1 MEKNVKEIVISANGI
16 DIISTT
22 NGVNNVTQINLEP
35 HENEVKD
42 LLEKY
47 NLSDLKFYPVDMNI
61 VRGLSESHEQLV
73 DYLET
78 TRRLSNS
85 KQKVEVPDSIPQILY
100 DLKELKEG
108 FKQIPDEDLRKF
120 KQIQVYNQAKQTQSI
135 FKGTKKVDVRI
146 GPLDRGYFAV
156 QSLLQNRNRGT
167 QIKALNSGIVQD
179 TRNLRRELYNP
190 ELTKATNE
198 VALKH
203 ATENEKEDTL
213 KTNNEQ
219 EMIR

>member
-1 MEKNVKEIVISANGI
+1 MEKNVKEIIISANGI

-35 HENEVKD
+35 QENEVKD

-61 VRGLSESHEQLV
+61 VRGLSESQEQLV

-85 KQKVEVPDSIPQILY
+85 KQKVDIPESMPQILY
-100 DLKELKEG
+100 DLKELKNSFE
-108 FKQIPDEDLRKF
+108 QIPNQDLRKF
-120 KQIQVYNQAKQTQSI
+120 KQIQIYNQAKQTQNI
-135 FKGTKKVDVRI
+135 FKGTKKVEVKI

-156 QSLLQNRNRGT
+156 QSLLQNRNRGNE
-167 QIKALNSGIVQD
+167 IKALNSGIIEES
-179 TRNLRRELYNP
+179 RNLRRELYNP
-190 ELTKATNE
+190 ELAEATNR
-198 VALKH
+198 VSQNY
-203 ATENEKEDTL
+203 TVENEYVDLIKKED
-213 KTNNEQ
+213 KEG
-219 EMIR
+219 IVR

>member
-1 MEKNVKEIVISANGI
+1 MEKNVKEIIISANGI

-35 HENEVKD
+35 QENEGKD

-61 VRGLSESHEQLV
+61 VRGLSESQEQLV

-85 KQKVEVPDSIPQILY
+85 KQKVDIPESMPQILY
-100 DLKELKEG
+100 DLKELKNSFE
-108 FKQIPDEDLRKF
+108 QIPNQDLRKF
-120 KQIQVYNQAKQTQSI
+120 KQIQIYNQAKQTQNI
-135 FKGTKKVDVRI
+135 FKGTKKVEVKI

-156 QSLLQNRNRGT
+156 QSLLQNRNRGNE
-167 QIKALNSGIVQD
+167 IKALNSGIIEES
-179 TRNLRRELYNP
+179 RNLRRELYNP
-190 ELTKATNE
+190 ELAEATNR
-198 VALKH
+198 VSQNY
-203 ATENEKEDTL
+203 TVENEYVDLIKKED
-213 KTNNEQ
+213 KEG
-219 EMIR
+219 IVR